1 MSDEDRGTPGVLP
14 HQLKSWWEKGAGA
27 AKIRWGTEGAFDR
40 CVRLAVEEA
49 HFTPERAKGF
59 CANRHKGATGKW
71 PNQKGRGYVVG
82 DYVGGCG
89 DCGDH
94 VDTRGSVDNS
104 PWDGNAAMSGCAKS
118 EKPASCYSS
127 ICAGRR
133 AGDPSKQSSW
143 ALPHH
148 KNAGGPPNAAGV
160 RAALARLS
168 GTQGLS
174 NASAARS
181 HLEAHMSA
189 IRGSRSEGM
198 EIERRYT
205 PTVVELRMTSDRHR
219 IGGYAA
225 TFDRLSRNLGG
236 FVEVVERSF
245 FNKSRADGWPGV
257 IARYNHDDNMLLGTT
272 GAQTLD
278 LRLDETGLFYEVDP
292 PQSRTDILELVER
305 GDVRHSS
312 FAFRVH
318 GGGDEWTMTDQGYPL
333 RRLHEGQLVDVSPV
347 VSPAYLDTS
356 VGVRSLANF
365 LEVEEDEV
373 RQAIEQDEVRKF
385 FKRTT
390 DGNGNGLPKPKP
402 KSGTFGAK
410 AKIALLARK
419 EDPWA

>member
-1 MSDEDRGTPGVLP
+1 MEFTLSLFFFSSRRRHTRCGRDWSSDV
-14 HQLKSWWEKGAGA
+14 
-27 AKIRWGTEGAFDR
+27 
-40 CVRLAVEEA
+40 C
-49 HFTPERAKGF
+49 
-59 CANRHKGATGKW
+59 
-71 PNQKGRGYVVG
+71 
-82 DYVGGCG
+82 
-89 DCGDH
+89 
-94 VDTRGSVDNS
+94 
-104 PWDGNAAMSGCAKS
+104 
-118 EKPASCYSS
+118 SS
-127 ICAGRR
+127 DL
-133 AGDPSKQSSW
+133 DPSKQDSW

-148 KNAGGPPNAAGV
+148 KTAGGPPNAAGV
-160 RAALARLS
+160 RAALGRFS
-168 GTQGLS
+168 STEGLT
-174 NASAARS
+174 NKSAARR
-181 HLEAHMSA
+181 HLEAHQAA
-189 IRGSRSEGM
+189 ISGKRDEGM

-205 PTVVELRMTSDRHR
+205 PTVVELRMSADRHR

-292 PQSRTDILELVER
+292 PQSRTDIMELVER

-385 FKRTT
+385 FKRS
-390 DGNGNGLPKPKP
+390 DGGPAPKEKKPKA
-402 KSGTFGAK
+402 GIFGAK
-410 AKIALLARK
+410 AVT
-419 EDPWA
+419 E